1 MNTKFCG
8 MLGLS
13 MRAGKLACGEA
24 AAEEAIR
31 GGTAKLLILAA
42 DASGN
47 TEKKFLNMAN
57 HHQIEVIRPGDR
69 RAIGSAIGRAA
80 AVTVAVTDRG
90 LADQLS
96 RLAAVTDERQ
106 TRR

>member
-1 MNTKFCG
+1 MNAKFCG
-8 MLGLS
+8 MLGLT

-24 AAEEAIR
+24 AAEEAVR

-47 TEKKFLNMAN
+47 TEKKFSNMAN

-69 RAIGSAIGRAA
+69 HAIGGAIGRAA
-80 AVTVAVTDRG
+80 AVTAAVTDR
-90 LADQLS
+90 
-96 RLAAVTDERQ
+96 RLAEQLCRLTAVTDER
-106 TRR
+106 